1 MLFLVSIE
9 SIIPIIALIALGYIL
24 QKRGWFQDSFGNDLS
39 KLIQSATPA
48 LVGLLILA
56 IRETAMLNSRRMLTR
71 QIVLPFCNC

>member
-48 LVGLLILA
+48 LA
-56 IRETAMLNSRRMLTR
+56 
-71 QIVLPFCNC
+71 VLPILVN

>member
-9 SIIPIIALIALGYIL
+9 SIIPMIALIALGCVL

-48 LVGLLILA
+48 LAALPILV
-56 IRETAMLNSRRMLTR
+56 N
-71 QIVLPFCNC
+71 